1 VVLGR
6 KLSRLITTGSS
17 PGALVCRPVTYHYR
31 YCDRCRR
38 EWPAERMQCPQCLLW
53 LGPAPRE
60 RIEWQLAPSSP
71 EPCTPTCFENI
82 CAAAIRLRL
91 VGPCPADHH
100 LRDIGRLLHVFR
112 LSSPVSDIV
121 GVAGQGW
128 LLWSSQG
135 ARRLFQMTVSLR
147 DRLIRMA
154 PELQQVVAPASQLRW
169 GIWVDDCILPWGGT
183 PPRPCIS
190 DALARGLFD
199 FEPDDLLLVT
209 EAVFRANRRWEHFV
223 CIPARRRGGGEG
235 YRPLG
240 QKHPSAL
247 DHAKV
252 PDRASFVGRVEELAL
267 LDAAWRGTEGV
278 SRSVAIIAPAG
289 AGKTRLVNAWL
300 QRHLRMR
307 SLRANF
313 SIFGGDL
320 AAFATQLI
328 ELPEDP
334 RTTGLLVE
342 RVVARLRKERVDV
355 LVLDDLH
362 WADDASWDFVH
373 ALLKARLSTRLLT
386 LICAR
391 PDADTMVARLQP
403 DITLRLQPLPAADTS
418 ELARRLRATP
428 ALVAAAAREAR
439 GNPLYV
445 EQLVAWASETCYVDG
460 PYPTSLHEVVLA
472 RIAHL
477 AQVRLRDLK
486 QRASWSERWMRN
498 DIAAELDAVETEIGR
513 WLDRLETGDYADGNV
528 VAGYLERLHKVEFE
542 LFLVATLL
550 GRPRPRSTRLCEA
563 IERLL
568 LGSSD
573 SLFADMDRRAEA
585 LEGRK
590 DLGLAEA
597 AERAGDYAKD
607 NYRWALARRFYQIA
621 QRAAPTWTQ
630 SRIADRQRDI
640 DLLLGDPGIE
650 AAEPEGG
657 DIVAE
662 LERDPSID
670 PVSLP
675 EVWLRLGRHFG
686 ARCYYLRAV
695 RAAEA
700 IGATGLRATIDR
712 LLSGLAELG

>member
-1 VVLGR
+1 MA
-6 KLSRLITTGSS
+6 SACPSS
-17 PGALVCRPVTYHYR
+17 SARTLVCLPVTYHYR

-38 EWPAERMQCPQCLLW
+38 EWPAERMQCPECLLW

-71 EPCTPTCFENI
+71 ESCTATCYENI
-82 CAAAIRLRL
+82 CAATIRLRL
-91 VGPCPADHH
+91 IGPCPADHH
-100 LRDIGRLLHVFR
+100 LRDVGALLHALFR
-112 LSSPVSDIV
+112 FSSPTSDIV
-121 GVAGQGW
+121 GVDDQGW

-135 ARRLFQMTVSLR
+135 ARQLFQMAVSLR
-147 DRLIRMA
+147 DRLIRMTA
-154 PELQQVVAPASQLRW
+154 ELQQVVAPASRLRW

-190 DALARGLFD
+190 AAVARWLFD

-209 EAVFRANRRWEHFV
+209 EAVFRSNRRWEHFV
-223 CIPARRRGGGEG
+223 CIPARRHRSGDG

-252 PDRASFVGRVEELAL
+252 PDRTSFVGRLDELAL
-267 LDAAWRGTEGV
+267 LDAAWLGGEGA
-278 SRSVAIIAPAG
+278 SRCVAILAPAG

-300 QRHLRMR
+300 QQRPRMR

-320 AAFATQLI
+320 AAFAAQLV
-328 ELPEDP
+328 ELPEEP
-334 RTTGLLVE
+334 LTTGLLVE

-362 WADDASWDFVH
+362 WADDASCDFLQ
-373 ALLKARLSTRLLT
+373 ALLKARPTTGLLT

-391 PDADTMVARLQP
+391 PGADAAVARLQP
-403 DITLRLQPLPAADTS
+403 NMTLRLQPLPPEDTS
-418 ELARRLRATP
+418 ELAQRLGATP
-428 ALVAAAAREAR
+428 PLVAAAAHEAR

-445 EQLVAWASETCYVDG
+445 EQLVAWASETHYVDG
-460 PYPTSLHEVVLA
+460 PYPTNLHEVVLA

-477 AQVRLRDLK
+477 AQVRLHDLK
-486 QRASWSERWMRN
+486 RRASWLERWMRS
-498 DIAAELDAVETEIGR
+498 DVATELDAIEREIGL
-513 WLDRLETGDYADGNV
+513 WLDRLETGDYADRDV

-542 LFLVATLL
+542 LFLAAALL
-550 GRPRPRSTRLCEA
+550 GRPRPRSTRLREA

-573 SLFADMDRRAEA
+573 GVLADMTRRAEA
-585 LEGRK
+585 LQGRE

-597 AERAGDYAKD
+597 AERAGDYARD
-607 NYRWALARRFYQIA
+607 NYRWVLARRFYQIA
-621 QRAAPTWTQ
+621 QRAGPIWTQ
-630 SRIADRQRDI
+630 SRMADRQRDI
-640 DLLLGDPGIE
+640 DRLLREPGME

-662 LERDPSID
+662 LERNPSVD
-670 PVSLP
+670 AVRLP
-675 EVWLRLGRHFG
+675 EVRLRLGRRFG
-686 ARCYYLRAV
+686 ARCYYLRAL
-695 RAAEA
+695 RAADE

-712 LLSGLAELG
+712 LLTRLAALG